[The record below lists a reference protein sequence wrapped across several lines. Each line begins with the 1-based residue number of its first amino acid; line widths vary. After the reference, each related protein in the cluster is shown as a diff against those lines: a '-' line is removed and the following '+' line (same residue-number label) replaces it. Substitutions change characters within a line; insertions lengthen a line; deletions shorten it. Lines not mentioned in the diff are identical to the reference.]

1 MPRRIDGG
9 IAVLADPTRRRLIAA
24 IALRPAVRPSK
35 LALQLGLSRSAVSR
49 QLRRL
54 HEAGL
59 LVVQDSY
66 VDGRWLYYSVNP
78 LRQGQILA
86 WLAGTE
92 VGLETRRDRPADAAS
107 GSPGD
112 DSSASDDSPVVAA
125 KHNNRS
131 VG

>member
-92 VGLETRRDRPADAAS
+92 VGLETRRDRPADPPS

-125 KHNNRS
+125 K
-131 VG
+131 